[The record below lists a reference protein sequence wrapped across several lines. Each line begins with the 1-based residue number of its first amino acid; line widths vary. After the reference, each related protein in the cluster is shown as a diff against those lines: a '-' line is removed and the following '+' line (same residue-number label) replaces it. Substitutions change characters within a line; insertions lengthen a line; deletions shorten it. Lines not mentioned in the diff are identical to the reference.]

1 MTLQRQ
7 RRTRSQ
13 RNRAVGF
20 GAEVSVGSDA
30 PGPSRRQ
37 LHPGLPQAVSIQ
49 VAFLPV
55 LEDAPIV
62 ELRLVEGA
70 RVLVDAAEEVEAP
83 GVEEGPP
90 EVLDLAFGGA
100 LELPLSTRRMSA
112 SEVGR
117 SQRVPDRE
125 MLRVVGLARVTFR
138 QGALSRE
145 VVVPPLL
152 SIRGK

>member
-1 MTLQRQ
+1 
-7 RRTRSQ
+7 
-13 RNRAVGF
+13 
-20 GAEVSVGSDA
+20 
-30 PGPSRRQ
+30 
-37 LHPGLPQAVSIQ
+37 
-49 VAFLPV
+49 
-55 LEDAPIV
+55 
-62 ELRLVEGA
+62 
-70 RVLVDAAEEVEAP
+70 VDAAEEVEAP

-145 VVVPPLL
+145 VVVRLFSRSVGSDPAAFPSL
-152 SIRGK
+152 RRVPAPRPGVRDEPEPGR